1 MAYVSADGALQK
13 VHAGSRAEWPVEVSS
28 SATEVKISFSITTG
42 PGGDAPDWEVVLKD
56 ASGEELWGSYDNLP
70 SVDIDVNGA
79 APRKLVLSA
88 ECPRGA
94 RYGDTVEVALTADSD
109 GSPDTVSFKAV
120 ATRSIMILKTQ
131 VDQEKA
137 VASALWDKYKRMV
150 NSGSTEGMDFYAVL
164 CPEGLRGYVFVEGMN
179 TNRLNDEVRD
189 IKKSKNF
196 VKEGVGV
203 TDRRDKYDMKNG
215 EVSIEDVSPYLVPV
229 SAVVGIVEGDIV
241 ELVNG
246 PFKGEK
252 ARVQQIDQNK
262 EEITVELIEAMV
274 PIPVTVK
281 GDSVRIIEKER

>member
-1 MAYVSADGALQK
+1 MASLSADAVVQKVSA
-13 VHAGSRAEWPVEVSS
+13 GSKAEWPIDVSS
-28 SATEVKISFSITTG
+28 LGSEVKISFSITAG
-42 PGGDAPDWEVVLKD
+42 PEEDAPDWEVVLRES
-56 ASGEELWGSYDNLP
+56 SGEELWGSCDNLP
-70 SVDIDVNGA
+70 SVDVDVVGSNA
-79 APRKLVLSA
+79 RRLVLSA

-94 RYGDTVEVALTADSD
+94 RYGDTVEIALTADSD
-109 GSPDTVSFKAV
+109 GTQDVATFKAV
-120 ATRSIMILKTQ
+120 ATKSIMILKTQ
-131 VDQEKA
+131 VDQENA
-137 VASALWDKYKRMV
+137 VASAMWDKYKRMV
-150 NSGSTEGMDFYAVL
+150 NAGSTEGMDFYAVL
-164 CPEGLRGYVFVEGMN
+164 SPDGLRGYVFVEGMN
-179 TNRLNDEVRD
+179 TNRLSDEVRD
-189 IKKSKNF
+189 IKKAKNF

-203 TDRRDKYDMKNG
+203 TDRRDKNDMKNG

-252 ARVQQIDQNK
+252 ARVQQIDQSK

>member
-1 MAYVSADGALQK
+1 MASLSADTVVQKVSA
-13 VHAGSRAEWPVEVSS
+13 GSKAEWPVDVSS
-28 SATEVKISFSITTG
+28 LGSEVKISFSITAG
-42 PGGDAPDWEVVLKD
+42 PEEDAPDWEVVLKD
-56 ASGEELWGSYDNLP
+56 SSGEELWGSYDNLP
-70 SVDIDVNGA
+70 SVDVDVVGSNA
-79 APRKLVLSA
+79 RRLVLSA

-94 RYGDTVEVALTADSD
+94 RYGDTVEIALTADSD
-109 GSPDTVSFKAV
+109 GTQDVATFKAV
-120 ATRSIMILKTQ
+120 ATKSIMILKTQ
-131 VDQEKA
+131 VDQENA
-137 VASALWDKYKRMV
+137 VASAMWDKYKRMV
-150 NSGSTEGMDFYAVL
+150 NAGSTEGMDFYAVL
-164 CPEGLRGYVFVEGMN
+164 SPDGLRGYVFVEGMN
-179 TNRLNDEVRD
+179 TNRLSDEVRD
-189 IKKSKNF
+189 IKKAKNF

-203 TDRRDKYDMKNG
+203 TDRRDKNDMKNG

-252 ARVQQIDQNK
+252 ARVQQIDQSK

>member
-1 MAYVSADGALQK
+1 MASLSADAVVQKVSA
-13 VHAGSRAEWPVEVSS
+13 GSKAEWPIDVSS
-28 SATEVKISFSITTG
+28 LGSEVKISFSITAG
-42 PGGDAPDWEVVLKD
+42 PEEDAPDWEVVLRD
-56 ASGEELWGSYDNLP
+56 SSGEELWGSYDNLP
-70 SVDIDVNGA
+70 SVDVDVVGSNA
-79 APRKLVLSA
+79 RRLVLSA

-94 RYGDTVEVALTADSD
+94 RYGDTVEIALTADSD
-109 GSPDTVSFKAV
+109 GIQDVATFKAV
-120 ATRSIMILKTQ
+120 ATKSIMILKTQ
-131 VDQEKA
+131 VDQENA
-137 VASALWDKYKRMV
+137 VASAMWDKYKRMV
-150 NSGSTEGMDFYAVL
+150 NAGSTEGMDFYAVL
-164 CPEGLRGYVFVEGMN
+164 SPDGLRGYVFVEGMN
-179 TNRLNDEVRD
+179 TNRLSDEVRD
-189 IKKSKNF
+189 IKKAKNF

-203 TDRRDKYDMKNG
+203 TDRRDKNDMKNG

-252 ARVQQIDQNK
+252 ARVQQIDQSK

>member
-1 MAYVSADGALQK
+1 MASLSADAVVQKVSA
-13 VHAGSRAEWPVEVSS
+13 GSKAEWPIDVSS
-28 SATEVKISFSITTG
+28 LGSEVKISFSITAG
-42 PGGDAPDWEVVLKD
+42 PEEDAPDWEVVLRES
-56 ASGEELWGSYDNLP
+56 SGEELWGSYDNLP
-70 SVDIDVNGA
+70 SVDVDVVGSNA
-79 APRKLVLSA
+79 RRLVLSA

-94 RYGDTVEVALTADSD
+94 RYGDTVEIALTADSD
-109 GSPDTVSFKAV
+109 GTQDVATFKAV
-120 ATRSIMILKTQ
+120 ATKSIMILKTQ
-131 VDQEKA
+131 VDQENA
-137 VASALWDKYKRMV
+137 VASAMWDKYKRMV
-150 NSGSTEGMDFYAVL
+150 NAGSTEGMDFYAVL
-164 CPEGLRGYVFVEGMN
+164 SPDGLRGYVFVEGMN
-179 TNRLNDEVRD
+179 TNRLSDEVRD
-189 IKKSKNF
+189 IKKAKNF

-203 TDRRDKYDMKNG
+203 TDRRDKNDMKNG

-252 ARVQQIDQNK
+252 ARVQQIDQSK

>member
-1 MAYVSADGALQK
+1 MASLSADAVVQKVSA
-13 VHAGSRAEWPVEVSS
+13 GSKAEWPIDVSS
-28 SATEVKISFSITTG
+28 LGSEVKISFSITAG
-42 PGGDAPDWEVVLKD
+42 PEEDAPDWEVVLRD
-56 ASGEELWGSYDNLP
+56 SSDEELWGSYDNLP
-70 SVDIDVNGA
+70 SVDVDVVGSNA
-79 APRKLVLSA
+79 RRLVLSA

-94 RYGDTVEVALTADSD
+94 RYGDTVEIALTADSD
-109 GSPDTVSFKAV
+109 GTQDVATFKAV
-120 ATRSIMILKTQ
+120 ATKSIMILKTQ
-131 VDQEKA
+131 VDQENA
-137 VASALWDKYKRMV
+137 VASAMWDKYKRMV
-150 NSGSTEGMDFYAVL
+150 NAGSTEGMDFYAVL
-164 CPEGLRGYVFVEGMN
+164 SPDGLRGYVFVEGMN
-179 TNRLNDEVRD
+179 TNRLSDEVRD
-189 IKKSKNF
+189 IKKAKNF

-203 TDRRDKYDMKNG
+203 TDRRDKNDMKNG

-252 ARVQQIDQNK
+252 ARVQQIDQSK

>member
-1 MAYVSADGALQK
+1 MASLSADAVVQKVSA
-13 VHAGSRAEWPVEVSS
+13 GSKAEWPIDVSS
-28 SATEVKISFSITTG
+28 LGSEVKISFSITAG
-42 PGGDAPDWEVVLKD
+42 PEEDAPDWEVVLRD
-56 ASGEELWGSYDNLP
+56 SSGEELWGSYDNLP
-70 SVDIDVNGA
+70 SVDVDVVGSNA
-79 APRKLVLSA
+79 RRLVLSA

-94 RYGDTVEVALTADSD
+94 RYGDTVEIALTADSD
-109 GSPDTVSFKAV
+109 GTQDVATFKAV
-120 ATRSIMILKTQ
+120 ATKSIMILKTQ
-131 VDQEKA
+131 VDQENA
-137 VASALWDKYKRMV
+137 VASAMWDKYKRMV
-150 NSGSTEGMDFYAVL
+150 NAGSTEGMDFYAVL
-164 CPEGLRGYVFVEGMN
+164 SPDGLRGYVFVEGMN
-179 TNRLNDEVRD
+179 TNRLSDEVRD
-189 IKKSKNF
+189 IKKAKNF

-203 TDRRDKYDMKNG
+203 TDRRDKNDMKNG

-252 ARVQQIDQNK
+252 ARVQQIDQSK